1 MYYDERLIFAS
12 NEQSKYRIPS
22 VIATSDG
29 GFLAFCNDRR
39 GTLND
44 HANEADIVMAKK
56 DTGCTEWSEVRSIAH
71 EKAHSLYIG
80 CAVYDEITKT
90 AFCHLRCKYITTD
103 EFGNE
108 VEALKLDNEPTI
120 KEGDHL
126 LISRDE
132 GKTWAIEPLNIT
144 PIKFKHI
151 DGKEYD
157 FVGFTHGGAH
167 GIQLK
172 SGRLLCPSRES
183 AGEYTD
189 WDDIPNHVYNNSVYS
204 DDHGKTWKV
213 GLPVQLGTAEGTLIE
228 CADGSILY
236 NSRAYFRDGK
246 RYIAKSYDGGET
258 FTDFGVAEGLC
269 EETRMGCNASFLRV
283 PKEKLRDADLLPEG
297 SDSIVIFVNP
307 RSNERRRMT
316 ACVSFDNGK
325 TFTESKVFWHGRC
338 AYSSLDFNT
347 KSQMFCLL
355 YEKGTEQNK
364 YEKGI
369 AAVEFDLDWLL
380 S

>member
-1 MYYDERLIFAS
+1 MYYDERLVFAS
-12 NEQSKYRIPS
+12 NEASKYRIPS
-22 VIATSDG
+22 VIATADG

-39 GTLND
+39 GTLAD

-56 DTGCTEWSEVRSIAH
+56 EMDAPKWSEVKVIAH

-80 CAVYDEITKT
+80 CAVYDALTNT
-90 AFCHLRCKYITTD
+90 AFCHLRCKFITTD

-108 VEALKLDNEPTI
+108 VTALKLEKEPTI
-120 KEGDHL
+120 TEGDHI

-132 GKTWAIEPLNIT
+132 GKSWEIQKLDIA

-172 SGRLLCPSRES
+172 SGRLICPSREA
-183 AGEYTD
+183 AGTYTD
-189 WDDIPNHVYNNSVYS
+189 WDDIPNHVYNNAVYS

-213 GLPVQLGTAEGTLIE
+213 SLPVQLGTAEGTLIE
-228 CADGSILY
+228 RGDGTLLY

-246 RYIAKSYDGGET
+246 RYTAVSYDGGES
-258 FTDFGVAEGLC
+258 FTDFGVADGLC

-283 PKEKLRDADLLPEG
+283 GKEKLKDAHLLPEG
-297 SDSIVIFVNP
+297 AESITIFVNP
-307 RSNERRRMT
+307 RSTERRRMT
-316 ACVSFDNGK
+316 ACVSFDDGK
-325 TFTESKVFWHGRC
+325 TWTESKVFWHGRC
-338 AYSSLDFNT
+338 AYSSLDFNE
-347 KSQMFCLL
+347 KSQRFCLL

-364 YEKGI
+364 YERGI
-369 AAVEFDLDWLL
+369 AGVEFDLDWLL